1 MATRLLHDRLIRQI
15 ALIALLLFPAPLFAK
30 TVTLTAVDNNTS
42 ICLIEGDSLVITL
55 PSPIPDAYR
64 WQQHLAKPS
73 PLTAMNDD
81 FTPAK
86 DPKGV
91 ATQTFRFNAASV
103 GRRRCH
109 TELRET
115 EAGPAPQITQT
126 FSVQVAVASGAPKS
140 SVLIGTYKGTT
151 ACADCT
157 GILTVL
163 RLYAKGPNDF
173 TDNIYISTRTYQGGR
188 GGDQSF
194 TDRGE
199 WSVMKGDA
207 VDPNAT
213 VYALSPDDPR
223 LHAIFLAAAGRR
235 DAHQLDNQMKPIDAP
250 AAISVD
256 LETNGV
262 KQLILDA
269 PAPERNLTWDRR
281 SRRTCCVNE
290 CSTQILSRTLG
301 GSIQFFPS
309 LSIHR
314 RQELLQHPHPRLGQ
328 HLGRLQSQQRQAD
341 VSSALRRLGTAD
353 ENVG

>member
-1 MATRLLHDRLIRQI
+1 MATRLRHDRLIRQI

-30 TVTLTAVDNNTS
+30 TVTLTAVDNSTS

-55 PSPIPDAYR
+55 PSPMPDAYR

-103 GRRRCH
+103 GDGAVALSFERQKPG
-109 TELRET
+109 
-115 EAGPAPQITQT
+115 AAPQITQT
-126 FSVQVAVASGAPKS
+126 FSVQVTIASGAPKS
-140 SVLIGTYKGTT
+140 LMLIGTYKGTT

-223 LHAIFLAAAGRR
+223 LLQYFLLQPGGATLSGI
-235 DAHQLDNQMKPIDAP
+235 DNQMKPINAP
-250 AAISVD
+250 PQYQS
-256 LETNGV
+256 
-262 KQLILDA
+262 ILK
-269 PAPERNLTWDRR
+269 
-281 SRRTCCVNE
+281 RTE
-290 CSTQILSRTLG
+290 
-301 GSIQFFPS
+301 
-309 LSIHR
+309 
-314 RQELLQHPHPRLGQ
+314 
-328 HLGRLQSQQRQAD
+328 
-341 VSSALRRLGTAD
+341 
-353 ENVG
+353 